1 VPTKSDQAIVIVTG
15 LPRSGTS
22 LMMKIL
28 EEGGIETVQDNIR
41 QPDIDNPNGYY
52 EFEKVKK
59 IKEDTSWLPE
69 TRGKAFKMVS
79 MLLFHLPAGYSYKLI
94 FMRRDIQEMLASQ
107 SKMLKRLGKPGPP
120 VSDDE
125 MALLFTKHLQDFELW
140 IPRQKNFEL
149 IYVWHHDLMC
159 QPRVETQR
167 IEQLLG
173 RPLDTDKMTSVVD
186 PSLYRNR
193 VEKQVESF
201 SPAA

>member
-1 VPTKSDQAIVIVTG
+1 VPTESDQAIIIVTG

-28 EEGGIETVQDNIR
+28 DEGGVETVQDNIR

-79 MLLFHLPAGYSYKLI
+79 MLLFHLPADYSYKLI

-107 SKMLKRLGKPGPP
+107 GKMLKRLGKPGPP
-120 VSDDE
+120 VNDEE

-149 IYVWHHDLMC
+149 IYLWHHDLMR
-159 QPRVETQR
+159 QPHVEAKR

-173 RPLDTDKMTSVVD
+173 RPLDTDKMASVVD

-201 SPAA
+201 SPTV